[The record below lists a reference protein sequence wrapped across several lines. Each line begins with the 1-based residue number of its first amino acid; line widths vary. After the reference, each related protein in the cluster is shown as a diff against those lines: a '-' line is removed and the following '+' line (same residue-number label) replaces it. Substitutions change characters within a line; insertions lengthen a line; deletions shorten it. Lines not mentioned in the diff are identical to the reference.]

1 MDLTKMHAS
10 KGNQYGQE
18 IILILVGRTFVKDK
32 ACKLDALFFT
42 AAGNVAA
49 TLVCA
54 KKLSSSHG

>member
-1 MDLTKMHAS
+1 MDLTKMRAS

-18 IILILVGRTFVKDK
+18 TILVPLGRTFVKDRP
-32 ACKLDALFFT
+32 CKLDALFLA

-49 TLVCA
+49 KLACA